1 MNLSFM
7 TGLLAL
13 LSVLQVTA
21 DGHRLLLENKVEE
34 ARIVFEQVLIENP
47 KDVDAMVGAGFAALR
62 QERVLD
68 ALEHFQNAREIA
80 PTYADATFGLALCY
94 EQLGKI
100 TEARRFALE
109 VVKLDPRH
117 EESKALVARLLPITE
132 PTPYATPPPPPP
144 PRPSK
149 LQVPFRVTPNGFQI
163 RKGSQWQTI
172 YLKGVNL
179 GAALPGRFPTQF
191 PGIEVYRGWLK
202 EMADLGIN
210 VVKDPYPLPIGP
222 PWIHCSTP
230 PKLLFWK
237 NSNLKRIWAC
247 TTWIPNWNAITM
259 IASPLI
265 WKNMQP

>member
-1 MNLSFM
+1 
-7 TGLLAL
+7 
-13 LSVLQVTA
+13 
-21 DGHRLLLENKVEE
+21 
-34 ARIVFEQVLIENP
+34 
-47 KDVDAMVGAGFAALR
+47 MVGAGFAALR

-132 PTPYATPPPPPP
+132 QTHNSPPSATAPPPA
-144 PRPSK
+144 K
-149 LQVPFRVTPNGFQI
+149 LQVPFRVTQSGFQV

-179 GAALPGRFPTQF
+179 GAALPGRFPTQSLVSRSIA
-191 PGIEVYRGWLK
+191 GGLRKWL
-202 EMADLGIN
+202 I
-210 VVKDPYPLPIGP
+210 
-222 PWIHCSTP
+222 
-230 PKLLFWK
+230 
-237 NSNLKRIWAC
+237 
-247 TTWIPNWNAITM
+247 
-259 IASPLI
+259 
-265 WKNMQP
+265 

>member
-1 MNLSFM
+1 
-7 TGLLAL
+7 
-13 LSVLQVTA
+13 
-21 DGHRLLLENKVEE
+21 
-34 ARIVFEQVLIENP
+34 
-47 KDVDAMVGAGFAALR
+47 MVGAGFAALR

-100 TEARRFALE
+100 TEARCFVLE
-109 VVKLDPRH
+109 VIKLDPRH

-179 GAALPGRFPTQF
+179 GAGYEPYG
-191 PGIEVYRGWLK
+191 
-202 EMADLGIN
+202 
-210 VVKDPYPLPIGP
+210 KDVL
-222 PWIHCSTP
+222 
-230 PKLLFWK
+230 
-237 NSNLKRIWAC
+237 
-247 TTWIPNWNAITM
+247 
-259 IASPLI
+259 
-265 WKNMQP
+265 